1 MTPRESQES
10 EPLLDE
16 RSRDNEPFKFKPEE
30 LGKLIDPKNP
40 DLLKQYGGTT
50 RILEGLKVDAAIG
63 ISADEGLDT
72 RNKKSKPFQERRKV
86 FGENVSNLPNILKI

>member
-10 EPLLDE
+10 EPLLNE

-30 LGKLIDPKNP
+30 LALLIDPKDTN
-40 DLLKQYGGTT
+40 LLKQYGGANK
-50 RILEGLKVDAAIG
+50 ILEGLKVDAAVG

-72 RNKKSKPFQERRKV
+72 GNKKSKPFQERRKV
-86 FGENVSNLPNILKI
+86 FGDNVSYLPNILKI